1 MICRPPPAAQVTF
14 SGGAPVYRPYLDD
27 FPFPYYVVLRDVA
40 ALPRTLADLMRQW
53 FALSSTAA

>member
-1 MICRPPPAAQVTF
+1 MNAMQVTF
-14 SGGAPVYRPYLDD
+14 SNGAPVYRPYLDD